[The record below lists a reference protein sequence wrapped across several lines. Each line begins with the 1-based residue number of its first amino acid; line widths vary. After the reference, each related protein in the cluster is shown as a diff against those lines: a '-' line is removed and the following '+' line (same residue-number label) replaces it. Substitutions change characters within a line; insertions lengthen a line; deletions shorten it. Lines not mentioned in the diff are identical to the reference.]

1 MNRCCENIMNLGC
14 VALCDTIQLPFSLNV
29 TGTHTFV
36 FSFILDVGI
45 SRVVE
50 VVNVNN
56 TTLNIS
62 ELDLPEI
69 GCLRFQ
75 IIQPNGQIFILV
87 EDDKAYN
94 CFEFDMQI
102 ETCESGAC
110 TETYVDCE
118 YWEELYSL

>member
-1 MNRCCENIMNLGC
+1 MRCCEHTMSLGC
-14 VALCDTIQLPFSLNV
+14 VALCDTITLPFALNV
-29 TGTHTFV
+29 IGTHTFV

-75 IIQPNGQIFILV
+75 IIQPNGVAFTLV
-87 EDDKAYN
+87 EDNKAYN

>member
-1 MNRCCENIMNLGC
+1 MNLGC
-14 VALCDTIQLPFSLNV
+14 VALCDTITLPFALNV
-29 TGTHTFV
+29 IGTHTFI

-45 SRVVE
+45 SREVE

-75 IIQPNGQIFILV
+75 IIQPNGQVFILV

-102 ETCESGAC
+102 EDCESGGC

>member
-1 MNRCCENIMNLGC
+1 MRCCEHTMSLGC
-14 VALCDTIQLPFSLNV
+14 VALCDTITLPFALNV
-29 TGTHTFV
+29 IGTHTFV

-75 IIQPNGQIFILV
+75 IIQPNGQIFIVV